1 MDIQP
6 YNPFMVEGKLTTEDK
21 KFEETYGKAFV
32 DAKEKTLELVKVYL
46 ILV

>member
-1 MDIQP
+1 MGVIQP

-32 DAKEKTLELVKVYL
+32 DAKREDFEW
-46 ILV
+46 